1 MWYKKIK
8 NMKKKSAVLWGLVV
22 LTSVWGN
29 IIRSSYAMVGSSV
42 PTVSEVQR
50 EQMVLVAVNAFRA
63 KKGLPT
69 LTLNPVIQ
77 REAKLHSNDMEKKSV
92 PFGHTGFFDR
102 IKYLKN
108 HIKDYNGGSEN
119 VAYYPPNKSASDVVA
134 LWLTS
139 SGHRRN
145 ILGRYNLTGI
155 GVKRDPRG
163 WYYYT
168 QIFINAPQPQVQTT
182 HFHG

>member
-1 MWYKKIK
+1 MLYIHLLK
-8 NMKKKSAVLWGLVV
+8 NFRSVLLGLCMLSCAWVGTVGLV
-22 LTSVWGN
+22 
-29 IIRSSYAMVGSSV
+29 YAAERSSV

-50 EQMVLVAVNAFRA
+50 EQAVLVAVNAYRA
-63 KKGLPT
+63 KKGLPS
-69 LTLNPVIQ
+69 LTFNPMIQ
-77 REAKLHSNDMEKKSV
+77 REAKVHSTDMEHKSV
-92 PFGHTGFFDR
+92 PFGHTGFFQR

-119 VAYYPPNKSASDVVA
+119 VAYFPPSKSASDVVA

-155 GVKRDPRG
+155 GVTRDPRG

-168 QIFINAPQPQVQTT
+168 QIFINAPKPQAQTT

>member
-1 MWYKKIK
+1 MLCKKNTK
-8 NMKKKSAVLWGLVV
+8 NMRSVFLGLVV
-22 LTSVWGN
+22 SISLSVG
-29 IIRSSYAMVGSSV
+29 IIGSSYAMERSSV

-63 KKGLPT
+63 KKGLPA
-69 LTLNPVIQ
+69 LTFNPIIQ
-77 REAKLHSNDMEKKSV
+77 REAKMHSNDMERKSV
-92 PFGHTGFFDR
+92 PFGHTGFFER
-102 IKYLKN
+102 IKYLKG

-155 GVKRDPRG
+155 GVTRDPRG

-168 QIFINAPQPQVQTT
+168 QIFINAPKPQVQTT